1 MKASKYPGKDD
12 SEKVTLDVACKS
24 EVRGVLCMQKEIEI
38 YEKFRPFLEMSLQ

>member
-24 EVRGVLCMQKEIEI
+24 GVNDALCIQKENEI
-38 YEKFRPFLEMSLQ
+38 YEKFRPFIEMSLQ